1 MKRKSLC
8 GGIYKG
14 RLAPPVHANR
24 SMAMYD
30 QSLVNQYLDT
40 SMALIGAN
48 ASAIFAA
55 NNNNNNS
62 SQQAATVGF
71 IHPLIYQ
78 KRVSIINP
86 DDSTAQLLLIP
97 AGRASCGGAGI
108 ELTKLAAATNNNPN
122 NPNQVYDDI
131 SEAFD
136 VNNKSTAALINNSSS
151 SSKVNEYCYIPANGL
166 VASYM
171 PPPASKPIQIVS

>member
-1 MKRKSLC
+1 M
-8 GGIYKG
+8 
-14 RLAPPVHANR
+14 APVHANR

-55 NNNNNNS
+55 NNNNPG
-62 SQQAATVGF
+62 QQPQQTATVGF

-97 AGRASCGGAGI
+97 TARTSCGAGI
-108 ELTKLAAATNNNPN
+108 ELTKLAATNNNPN

-131 SEAFD
+131 SEAFN
-136 VNNKSTAALINNSSS
+136 VNNKSTAALINNSS

-171 PPPASKPIQIVS
+171 PPPASKPIQIVRF

>member
-1 MKRKSLC
+1 MC

-14 RLAPPVHANR
+14 RMAPVHANR

-55 NNNNNNS
+55 NNNNNIAG
-62 SQQAATVGF
+62 QQPQQTATVGF

-97 AGRASCGGAGI
+97 AAARTSCGGGI
-108 ELTKLAAATNNNPN
+108 ELTKLAAANNNPN

-151 SSKVNEYCYIPANGL
+151 SKVNEYCYIPANGL

-171 PPPASKPIQIVS
+171 PPPASKPIQIVRY